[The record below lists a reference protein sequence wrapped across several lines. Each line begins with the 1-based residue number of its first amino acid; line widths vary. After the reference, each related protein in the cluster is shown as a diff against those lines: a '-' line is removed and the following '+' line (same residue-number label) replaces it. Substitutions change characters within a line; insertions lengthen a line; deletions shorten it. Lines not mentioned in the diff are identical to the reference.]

1 MLLVWEDFLCQRKK
15 RVMGIVVSV
24 IISFAALAI
33 SGTLSAVAASKADE
47 PAKKWAIFSTIT
59 SYVSLVIALLIA
71 IFLL

>member
-1 MLLVWEDFLCQRKK
+1 
-15 RVMGIVVSV
+15 MGIVISV

-33 SGTLSAVAASKADE
+33 GGTLSAVAASKADE

-59 SYVSLVIALLIA
+59 CYVALVVALLIA